1 MSSSV
6 PVVAGNVCAVHLRC
20 SQGPSKVWW
29 VRVNNEGVVEN
40 LTKPVKVVPCSMDT
54 GKHV

>member
-1 MSSSV
+1 M